1 VFLEVA
7 VALVVPRDVLYVVVV
22 WYAVVV
28 LKDVLVSVSVSNVV
42 VVL

>member
-1 VFLEVA
+1 MFLEVA
-7 VALVVPRDVLYVVVV
+7 EDLVVPLDVLYVVVV